1 MKLIEILPLAGV
13 GLVKLGMSR
22 AEVHAVM
29 GAPPTSFRKVPTSA
43 YPTDAWHRGFHVFY
57 GGIEP
62 SVEFIE
68 LSANSGFEV
77 LCLGQHVFSTPASR
91 LVEKFLAVTPFDP
104 FDEELGYSYVF
115 PALELAV
122 WRPDMEEPQ
131 GKYFSTVGIGC
142 VGYFSRR
149 IPNNRSG
156 TLKKST

>member
-1 MKLIEILPLAGV
+1 MTVIEIFPSAGV

-29 GAPPTSFRKVPTSA
+29 AAPPTSFRKVPTSA
-43 YPTDAWHRGFHVFY
+43 YPTDAWHHNGFQVFY

-68 LSANSGFEV
+68 LSANCGFEV
-77 LCLGQHVFSTPASR
+77 LCLGQRVFSTPASR

-104 FDEELGYSYVF
+104 FDKELGYSYVF
-115 PALELAV
+115 PELELAL

-131 GKYFSTVGIGC
+131 GEYFSTVGIGC
-142 VGYFSRR
+142 VGYFSRK
-149 IPNNRSG
+149 IPAE
-156 TLKKST
+156 STGET